1 MNATNSP
8 QSPAQGTASAPLAVR
23 DYLAERVA
31 LLASHKMAD
40 EVTISAVRLLH
51 EHGLLGFYS
60 AAYYR
65 AECNGLSLAEASMM
79 YAEYQASHDQRLKHR
94 KQLLDLLGTGRDKLT
109 YWVDEIPAGQP
120 FKNRQH
126 AEQIVFKDQCET
138 MVSVR
143 IAQNQEE
150 GRPFTITPGITGHKR
165 QQIHSLTPESE
176 TCSTAEQVRDK
187 VHAIMAKAAESYR

>member
-51 EHGLLGFYS
+51 EHGLLGFFS

-79 YAEYQASHDQRLKHR
+79 YAEYQASRDQRLKHR

-126 AEQIVFKDQCET
+126 AEQIVFKDQHGT
-138 MVSVR
+138 TVAVR

-150 GRPFTITPGITGHKR
+150 CWPFTITPGITGHKR
-165 QQIHSLTPESE
+165 RQIHPLADDSENQCTPQ
-176 TCSTAEQVRDK
+176 QVSDR
-187 VHAIMAKAAESYR
+187 VRAIMAKAAESYR